1 MQLYQPFLA
10 LLLALQRALLVL
22 RMQRL
27 LLVFA
32 FLVHA
37 LAHLRILRC
46 TSDSGYLATPIR
58 ASVVTARPAGAN
70 RRRPARKS
78 RGSEPGI
85 RRYPHPPMLRS
96 GPARARMRLRAP

>member
-1 MQLYQPFLA
+1 MRLHQPFLA

-27 LLVFA
+27 LLVLA

-46 TSDSGYLATPIR
+46 TSDSGYLATRIR
-58 ASVVTARPAGAN
+58 ASVGTARRAGAN
-70 RRRPARKS
+70 PRRAARRS

-85 RRYPHPPMLRS
+85 RRSSNPRMLRS
-96 GPARARMRLRAP
+96 GPARARKRRRAP